1 MKNIFKIVLYSA
13 LLIFSLCGCI
23 NVGRNTTDNKV
34 NKTPTVETSE
44 ITETP
49 EQGKSELPGEDPCS
63 EPVDANRIIVL
74 DPGHGKS
81 SALMSEQEKMDN
93 GYTYIEGKGW
103 GEWRHFKSGTM
114 WQECE
119 GRGCSG
125 RAPQNGGC
133 WYSIGSGD
141 RDTEPDINYNN
152 AINAKKHLESMG
164 YTVRLTRG
172 ENESPA
178 ITQRIKK
185 CYPNSDISAKPDAL
199 AYVCIH
205 SNAGGGR
212 GTCYISLSGIY
223 DQSGIQVDYVD
234 AGNGL
239 GKSINDHIVESTS
252 LSAWGT
258 GEYTGYPELILFC
271 KSPVPVA
278 YMEIGFYDNPSDLN
292 ILRRESDGIG
302 KAIAEGINEFFKE

>member
-1 MKNIFKIVLYSA
+1 MYSVLLVLA
-13 LLIFSLCGCI
+13 LCGCVNI
-23 NVGRNTTDNKV
+23 GRNTTDKKF
-34 NKTPTVETSE
+34 NKTPSGE
-44 ITETP
+44 IYEIPETP
-49 EQGKSELPGEDPCS
+49 QEEQSDLPEEYHGS
-63 EPVDANRIIVL
+63 EPVVAHKVIVL

-81 SALMSEQEKMDN
+81 SSLMSDQEKIDN
-93 GYTYIEGKGW
+93 GYTYIQGKGW

-119 GRGCSG
+119 GQGCSG

-172 ENESPA
+172 ENESPT

-185 CYPNSDISAKPDAL
+185 CYPNSDTSAKPDAL

-205 SNAGGGR
+205 SNAGGGS
-212 GTCYISLSGIY
+212 GSCYISLSGIY

-239 GKSINDHIVESTS
+239 GKSINDCIVKNTS
-252 LSAWGT
+252 LSAFGT
-258 GEYTGYPELILFC
+258 GEYTNYPELILFC

-278 YMEIGFYDNPSDLN
+278 YMEIGFFDNPSDLN
-292 ILRRESDGIG
+292 ILRSESDSIG
-302 KAIAEGINEFFKE
+302 KAIAEGIDEFFKE